1 MDGDDHRPSP
11 VTRTDTPSRPPL
23 LCQSRRSDS
32 PDVGEKPSWRGGR
45 CERRVAAVS
54 ARDVMAVIAQVVG
67 EVESLV
73 VDNT

>member
-1 MDGDDHRPSP
+1 
-11 VTRTDTPSRPPL
+11 VA
-23 LCQSRRSDS
+23 
-32 PDVGEKPSWRGGR
+32 VA
-45 CERRVAAVS
+45 RVAAVS